1 MKRILRN
8 LIAVCVM
15 AVLVSA
21 CQSYDD
27 ISLMLGADVSSAK
40 VISEGD
46 NHGGFHGDGERY
58 IEFEFED
65 DSFENTIKVDHTWQ
79 TLPVKEDAITALLY
93 GLETPEITFGP
104 YLRNDMPEVENGY
117 YFFYDRHSESKDP
130 FDSSEVLERSSLNF
144 TVAVYDAETD
154 KLYYAENDT

>member
-1 MKRILRN
+1 MKKMIKGLLVVCAMAILV
-8 LIAVCVM
+8 A
-15 AVLVSA
+15 A

-58 IEFEFED
+58 IEFAFED
-65 DSFENTIKVDHTWQ
+65 DSFENAIKADNTWHV
-79 TLPVKEDAITALLY
+79 LPVKENTITALLY
-93 GLETPEITFGP
+93 GLETVEMTYGP
-104 YLRNDMPEVENGY
+104 YLDHAMPKVEKGY
-117 YFFYDRHSESKDP
+117 YFFYDRHSESDNP

-144 TVAVYDAETD
+144 TVAIYDADTD
-154 KLYYAENDT
+154 KLYYTEFDT